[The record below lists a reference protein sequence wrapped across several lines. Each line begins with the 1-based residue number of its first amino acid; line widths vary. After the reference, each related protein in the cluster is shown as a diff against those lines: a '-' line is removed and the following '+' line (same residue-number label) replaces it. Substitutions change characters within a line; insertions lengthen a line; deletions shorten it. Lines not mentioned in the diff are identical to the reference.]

1 MSLNM
6 QFVMLRLCS
15 HHNHNICIRK
25 SYRLVYEYNNQPKY
39 RYKEKEA
46 SWETT
51 STGVAYSLEDW
62 IKDLGEADER
72 KKTRTLAQ
80 CLGYYNSY
88 LKQTYVH
95 VPECV
100 CIWQRLKRWAFALNW
115 YMLHLI
121 LDGGG

>member
-1 MSLNM
+1 MNSIISPNIDTRRKRLPGR
-6 QFVMLRLCS
+6 QCLRVS
-15 HHNHNICIRK
+15 PVASRTGYMI
-25 SYRLVYEYNNQPKY
+25 S
-39 RYKEKEA
+39 EKQM
-46 SWETT
+46 
-51 STGVAYSLEDW
+51 
-62 IKDLGEADER
+62 ER
-72 KKTRTLAQ
+72 KKPRTLAQ